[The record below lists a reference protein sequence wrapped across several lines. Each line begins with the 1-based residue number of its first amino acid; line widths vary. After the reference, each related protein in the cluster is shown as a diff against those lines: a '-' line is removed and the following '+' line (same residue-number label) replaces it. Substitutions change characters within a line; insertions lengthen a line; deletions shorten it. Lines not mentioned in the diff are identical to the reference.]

1 MSRRETRERFRN
13 LSAVYQKFLVEQERI
28 VNLREWKRSR
38 AAWGT
43 LRGAITGIPF
53 DPRFNAIH
61 WAADAELLCREI
73 VYSICWMLAY
83 AETYKQGSKKGER
96 PSDVDFWVQYFSD
109 NAASRIDSC
118 RDKLALL
125 AWSYYCAFNPE
136 EGRVLDY
143 GQVVERLTYPVK
155 FGLKLSGQ
163 GQLVRYLALL
173 QGSDFQRV
181 ERYRNLKIH
190 KREPRIEIYGVE
202 PHHDWSY
209 MVPLTDPKEIAAW
222 KAGLAR
228 QYPDPTHRRLV

>member
-1 MSRRETRERFRN
+1 M
-13 LSAVYQKFLVEQERI
+13 
-28 VNLREWKRSR
+28 
-38 AAWGT
+38 
-43 LRGAITGIPF
+43 
-53 DPRFNAIH
+53 
-61 WAADAELLCREI
+61 
-73 VYSICWMLAY
+73 
-83 AETYKQGSKKGER
+83 
-96 PSDVDFWVQYFSD
+96 
-109 NAASRIDSC
+109 
-118 RDKLALL
+118 
-125 AWSYYCAFNPE
+125 
-136 EGRVLDY
+136 LDY

-228 QYPDPTHRRLV
+228 QYPDPTHRRLVERGCYIRGVLFDQKTLRGRLWSFNDIRRDWESCLLKLLRASAGCFHILKSRRPIKRSRRRRH